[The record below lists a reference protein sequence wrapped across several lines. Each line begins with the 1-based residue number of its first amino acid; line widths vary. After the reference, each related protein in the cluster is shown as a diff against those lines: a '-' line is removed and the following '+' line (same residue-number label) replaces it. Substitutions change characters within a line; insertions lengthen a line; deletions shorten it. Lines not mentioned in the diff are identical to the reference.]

1 MGRRG
6 RRCSICQHPERARIE
21 MLRAGG
27 ASLDSLAKKFKIDR
41 TALHRHWHDHVTPE
55 AKAGYL
61 AGTDTLA
68 TLRDKA
74 ADEADSVLDYL
85 RVVRTTLLASL
96 MTMQEA
102 GDGRGVAQVATAL
115 IGCLER
121 IGKVTG
127 QISAITSQTNINVAI
142 VNSPEWLG
150 LATDI
155 LRALTP
161 FPAARAAVAQV
172 MHARSA
178 GTDPAALP
186 SPVIPPVPVP
196 PVIEATAVHVA

>member
-1 MGRRG
+1 
-6 RRCSICQHPERARIE
+6 

-27 ASLDSLAKKFKIDR
+27 ATLDSLAKKFKIDR

-61 AGTDTLA
+61 AGVDNLA
-68 TLRDKA
+68 ALRDKA

-85 RVVRTTLLASL
+85 NIVRTALLASL

-102 GDGRGVAQVATAL
+102 GDGRGVASVATAL

-121 IGKVTG
+121 IGKITG

-142 VNSPEWLG
+142 VNSPQWLE
-150 LATDI
+150 LSADI
-155 LRALTP
+155 LRALVP
-161 FPAARAAVAQV
+161 HPAARAAVARV
-172 MHARSA
+172 IHARAA

-186 SPVIPPVPVP
+186 PPAVPPVPVP
-196 PVIEATAVHVA
+196 PIIEATAVRVE